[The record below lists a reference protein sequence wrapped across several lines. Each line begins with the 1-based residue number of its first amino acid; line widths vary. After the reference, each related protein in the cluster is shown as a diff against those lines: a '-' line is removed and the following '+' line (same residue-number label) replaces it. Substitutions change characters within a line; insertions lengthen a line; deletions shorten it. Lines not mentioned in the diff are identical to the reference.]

1 MRDFAAAGMQTC
13 RQVKDMTKI
22 KLGGLKLWE
31 GGAQVVV
38 SSAREKQGLAA
49 NLSGPLAAEKINV
62 TLLSHVSGNRWP
74 EGGTAL
80 CVTRALGASC
90 STLLKVSQRELESL
104 SLYTDVSII
113 SIFPHDQRLDVFG
126 RLLVAMMED
135 GVEVRGLATSP
146 SAIAAVVSD
155 RTVERGIDTI
165 FRCFEFPSYA
175 SAAAWRAG
183 WRRPD
188 RPVAETIASY
198 EERLIKIYGV
208 VEEPDLDLWLLLL
221 TFPDLA
227 NLGAAFGELG
237 GFGLRLPFLVALPG
251 SGEKLL
257 CAVCMATIA
266 TDEVERILN
275 AHLPHS
281 IFRRWSPVAALFLH
295 GPHFGDR
302 YGIAHALIQSLERS
316 DTEIF
321 ALSCAVSSISAVISA
336 EDLPAATGA
345 IESAFSVS
353 KARG

>member
-1 MRDFAAAGMQTC
+1 MRDFAAAGIQTC

-38 SSAREKQGLAA
+38 SPAREEQGLAA
-49 NLSGPLAAEKINV
+49 NVSGPLAAEKINL
-62 TLLSHVSGNRWP
+62 TLLSHVSRNRWS

-80 CVTRALGASC
+80 CVTGALGASC
-90 STLLKVSQRELESL
+90 STLLKVSQGDLESL
-104 SLYTDVSII
+104 RLHADVSII
-113 SIFPHDQRLDVFG
+113 SIFPHDRRLDVFG
-126 RLLVAMMED
+126 RLLVALVED

-155 RTVERGIDTI
+155 RTVEQGIDTI

-175 SAAAWRAG
+175 SAADWRAG

-188 RPVAETIASY
+188 RSAPEIIASY

-208 VEEPDLDLWLLLL
+208 IEEPDLDLWLLAL
-221 TFPDLA
+221 TVLDLG
-227 NLGAAFGELG
+227 NLGAALDELG
-237 GFGLRLPFLVALPG
+237 RFGLRLPFLVALPG
-251 SGEKLL
+251 PGEKLL
-257 CAVCMATIA
+257 CAICLATIA
-266 TDEVERILN
+266 TDEVERILT
-275 AHLPHS
+275 AHLPRGT
-281 IFRRWSPVAALFLH
+281 FRRTSPVAALFLH

-302 YGIAHALIQSLERS
+302 HGIAHALIQTLERS
-316 DTEIF
+316 DTAIF
-321 ALSCAVSSISAVISA
+321 ALSCAVSSMSAVISA

-345 IESAFSVS
+345 IETAFSVS